1 MSLTCSDSLESIR
14 TVLTCTSEEFR
25 DVYDDANIETGTL
38 VQDALDHIIGP
49 NIEKLRAA
57 DKRYRL
63 DNLLSAMLLHAPEP
77 SGQRYVAICLHIAHG
92 KGEDGIFNAAKAWLD
107 HLLLP
112 SPSSFLSLLQYLLT

>member
-14 TVLTCTSEEFR
+14 TVLTCTSEEFW

-63 DNLLSAMLLHAPEP
+63 DGLLSAMLLHAPEP

-92 KGEDGIFNAAKAWLD
+92 KGEDGIVSAAKAWLD
-107 HLLLP
+107 YLFLP
-112 SPSSFLSLLQYLLT
+112 SPSSFLSSLQYLLT